1 MCKINAVN
9 SQNEDTEK
17 AKQNKPIQRVN
28 TQSNRALVRHT
39 RSTNPRQLQVL
50 DALGTKELV
59 IIPEVAKVNAFRDQ
73 LIKRSV
79 R

>member
-17 AKQNKPIQRVN
+17 AKQNKPIQ
-28 TQSNRALVRHT
+28 SNGALVRHT